1 MRPRW
6 SSGLGYPPGMALV
19 VDEAVEE
26 RDHPSAPLGG
36 RPPASSRALVLNAT
50 FEPIS
55 VVSWRRA
62 IVLVVGGRAEAVASD
77 GGSVRSER
85 LAVDVPSVVRLRQ
98 YVRIPH
104 RRHAPLSRRAVLVRD
119 RWTCQ
124 YCGDRAD
131 GVDHVRPR
139 SRDGEHR
146 WENVVAA
153 CRSCNARKG
162 DRLLSETSFRLRCR
176 PAAPPVMSAAALALR
191 TVPPSWR
198 PYLPPDVP
206 RRTG

>member
-1 MRPRW
+1 
-6 SSGLGYPPGMALV
+6 MAVVLEEVADGFEGPLV
-19 VDEAVEE
+19 SPTETPAVS
-26 RDHPSAPLGG
+26 H
-36 RPPASSRALVLNAT
+36 RALVLNAT

-62 IVLVVGGRAEAVASD
+62 IVLVVAGRAESVATD
-77 GGSVRSER
+77 GASVHSER
-85 LAVDVPSVVRLRQ
+85 LSVEVPSVVRLRQ

-153 CRSCNARKG
+153 CRSCNSRKG

-206 RRTG
+206 RRGR

>member
-1 MRPRW
+1 
-6 SSGLGYPPGMALV
+6 MAVV
-19 VDEAVEE
+19 VDEVVEE
-26 RDHPSAPLGG
+26 HDGPSAPHDGL
-36 RPPASSRALVLNAT
+36 PATSRRALVLNAT

-62 IVLVVGGRAEAVASD
+62 IVLVVGDRAEAVATD

-85 LAVDVPSVVRLRQ
+85 LVVEVPSVVRLRRF
-98 YVRIPH
+98 VRIPH
-104 RRHAPLSRRAVLVRD
+104 HRHAPLSRRAVLVRD

-124 YCGDRAD
+124 YCGARAD

-153 CRSCNARKG
+153 CRGCNARKG

-206 RRTG
+206 WRTR

>member
-1 MRPRW
+1 
-6 SSGLGYPPGMALV
+6 MALV
-19 VDEAVEE
+19 VDDVAGERDGVTVE
-26 RDHPSAPLGG
+26 RDHP
-36 RPPASSRALVLNAT
+36 PPSTRRALVLNAT

-62 IVLVVGGRAEAVASD
+62 IVLVVGGRAEPVASD
-77 GGSVRSER
+77 GEAVRSER
-85 LAVDVPSVVRLRQ
+85 LAVDVPSVVRLRR
-98 YVRIPH
+98 YVRVPH

-139 SRDGEHR
+139 SREGEHR

-176 PAAPPVMSAAALALR
+176 PTAPPVMSAAALALR

-206 RRTG
+206 KRSR